1 MREQE
6 DSFFLA
12 TGEDANAVHDSLNTH
27 TQMHAPGR
35 ELRQQIM
42 GDVQHL
48 NLPAVTHPVWQVFQE
63 IPAGGMGINS
73 RLITSQH

>member
-1 MREQE
+1 MEEQE
-6 DSFFLA
+6 DSFFLE
-12 TGEDANAVHDSLNTH
+12 TGEDANSIHGSLNTH
-27 TQMHAPGR
+27 THTPGR

-73 RLITSQH
+73 RLITSEH